1 MRRILLLFL
10 SAFAVM
16 TAMAD
21 GNVIEIW
28 TVAQLKALRDNV
40 NLQSGNDTYAGK
52 TVKLMTDL
60 TISDNT
66 WVPIGLDNDTHS
78 FQGTFDG
85 QGYTITLTGV
95 TGNTAVLGVF
105 GYVGSSGVI
114 KNLKVAG
121 SIANT
126 ETGSTTYT
134 GGIAGNNYGTIQQ
147 CANLANI
154 TGRYDV
160 GGIAGENRGTITNC
174 YNQGNI
180 GGTGSETTS
189 KFLGGIVGDNQSPG
203 TITYCYAKCDIEDE
217 GTKGGIVANNN
228 GTVSNCSFDVTLYN
242 TSNKLTDSTT
252 LTGNALKSDL
262 DNSIWTFTDG
272 QLPELTVIKNKIIR
286 LGNTIDNS
294 SIITA
299 YNGQTNTVELSG
311 RTLNKG
317 KWNTLCLPFSLS
329 SAQIT
334 NVFGAGTLVKTLSSY
349 TNNGTTVTIS
359 FTTANSIE
367 AGKPY
372 IVMPTIDITNP
383 VSFTGVTIDETI
395 NNVTDG
401 DATFKGNYAPV
412 DLTADDKKKLFL
424 ASNMLYYPTGS
435 VTVKPFRAYFEL
447 TDPVPT
453 ASGAPNLVID
463 FGETTGVGE
472 LRTENRRIE
481 NSFYDLQGR
490 RLNGKPT
497 QKGIYIHHGKKEVL
511 K

>member
-1 MRRILLLFL
+1 
-10 SAFAVM
+10 M

-21 GNVIEIW
+21 SNVIEIW

-154 TGRYDV
+154 TERYDV

-174 YNQGNI
+174 YNQGYI

-228 GTVSNCSFDVTLYN
+228 GTVSKCSFDVTLYN
-242 TSNKLTDSTT
+242 TSNKLTGSTT
-252 LTGNALKSDL
+252 LTGNALKRDL

-311 RTLNKG
+311 RTLNKD
-317 KWNTLCLPFSLS
+317 KWNTLCVPFTISNP
-329 SAQIT
+329 AA
-334 NVFGAGTLVKTLSSY
+334 VFGAGTLVKTLSGYSVS
-349 TNNGTTVTIS
+349 GSTVTIS
-359 FTTANSIE
+359 FTDANSIE

-372 IVMPTIDITNP
+372 IVMLPSGADDMVNP
-383 VSFTGVTIDETI
+383 QFSGVTISNAALQGITA
-395 NNVTDG
+395 G

-412 DLTADDKKKLFL
+412 PLSANDTKKLFL
-424 ASNMLYYPTGS
+424 ANNMLYYPTGS

-447 TDPVPT
+447 TSDVPT